1 MTCLLLLLWTALGLC
16 VGSFCNVLIF
26 RLPRGEEFVKTP
38 SHCMACGHR
47 LRWYELIPVAS
58 WLIQGGKCRACGE
71 KISAQYPVV
80 EALNGGAWLLAA
92 WLYQAEPLR
101 AVLYSLLFSLLTVV
115 ALIDWRTF
123 EIPNGVNLA
132 IFLLG
137 AVQLAGDTAHWKTYL
152 IGMFSVSLLFLLL
165 WFVTNGNGLGM
176 GDVKL
181 MAGAGLLLGWQRIL
195 LAMILGSVSGAII
208 HSVRMETRRAPQAG
222 VRAVSCRRD
231 LGRGAMGQP
240 AHRGVPRPFWAVTR
254 ERNRAGA
261 DLPAREKQEPVGGAE
276 PFFGTAVPF
285 PQSGREHL

>member
-47 LRWYELIPVAS
+47 LRWYELLPVAS
-58 WLIQGGKCRACGE
+58 WLAQGGRCRACGE

-80 EALNGGAWLLAA
+80 EALNGGSWLLTA

-101 AVLYSLLFSLLTVV
+101 AVLYSLLFSLMTVV

-132 IFLLG
+132 VFLLG
-137 AVQLAGDTAHWKTYL
+137 VVQLVADPQHWVLYL
-152 IGMFSVSLLFLLL
+152 VGMSSVSLLFLLL
-165 WFVTNGNGLGM
+165 WFLTGGNGLGM

-181 MAGAGLLLGWQRIL
+181 MAAAGLLLGWQRIL
-195 LAMILGSVSGAII
+195 LAMIIGSVSGAII
-208 HSVRMETRRAPQAG
+208 HSIRMT
-222 VRAVSCRRD
+222 
-231 LGRGAMGQP
+231 RGAGRKLAFGP
-240 AHRGVPRPFWAVTR
+240 YLA
-254 ERNRAGA
+254 AGIWVA
-261 DLPAREKQEPVGGAE
+261 ALVGDRLIGAYLGL
-276 PFFGTAVPF
+276 FG
-285 PQSGREHL
+285 L

>member
-58 WLIQGGKCRACGE
+58 WLAQGGKCRACGE

-165 WFVTNGNGLGM
+165 WFVTKGSGLGM

-181 MAGAGLLLGWQRIL
+181 MGAAGLLLGWQRIL

-208 HSVRMETRRAPQAG
+208 HSVRMK
-222 VRAVSCRRD
+222 
-231 LGRGAMGQP
+231 RGA
-240 AHRGVPRPFWAVTR
+240 PRKLAFGPYLA
-254 ERNRAGA
+254 AGIWVA
-261 DLPAREKQEPVGGAE
+261 ALWGDRLIAAYLGL
-276 PFFGTAVPF
+276 FG
-285 PQSGREHL
+285 L